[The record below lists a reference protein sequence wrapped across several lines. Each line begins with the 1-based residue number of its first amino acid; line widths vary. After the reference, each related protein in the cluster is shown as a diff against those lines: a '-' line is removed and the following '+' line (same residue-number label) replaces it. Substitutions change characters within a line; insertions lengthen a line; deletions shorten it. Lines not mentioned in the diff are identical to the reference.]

1 MGLALMVA
9 AQSRKQAELKTYE
22 THEEA
27 TAEADQDHAAPSE
40 EAESTVEDEEASD
53 EEEEQA
59 PSSIYD
65 LKEVDDD

>member
-1 MGLALMVA
+1 MVA

-27 TAEADQDHAAPSE
+27 TAEADHDDAAPTE
-40 EAESTVEDEEASD
+40 EAESTVEDEVAPE

-65 LKEVDDD
+65 LKEEDED